1 MVFSAQGRDEKMSM
15 RIGTV
20 VRGREASAS
29 FVSAPSSA
37 MALKGKEK
45 DKTHL
50 GSAAEVL
57 ISRKARLLQLGERD
71 AKEILR
77 DAEERDDMSARGR
90 IESVEDTRDVVK
102 AEKERVVAI
111 KELLKDDTLTDDE
124 KKVLKE
130 EKEKLL
136 SHIVATSYD
145 DKISMIYDLKTKL
158 EKKMAEARAEV
169 EEDRL
174 RAPLPQEKDED
185 EDFDWQHATA
195 DEWNKRWEKELEKA
209 NEWLKKKGERIE
221 NPFGLRDREQRDFD
235 ELDASFSKLNI
246 WLKGT
251 QALAEDLEWTLLKF
265 AEYGRQ
271 EDSDEAT
278 ETMKEEQKKLE
289 EIAKMKEGL
298 LPLPPEKK
306 QKEDADAD
314 DDDGKD
320 KGKIAGTAAPTASP
334 AARAAVRIA
343 MARYAAKH

>member
-1 MVFSAQGRDEKMSM
+1 MSM

-57 ISRKARLLQLGERD
+57 ISRKARLLQLGEKD

-124 KKVLKE
+124 RKVLKE

-158 EKKMAEARAEV
+158 EKKVAEARAEV

-174 RAPLPQEKDED
+174 CAPLPKDED
-185 EDFDWQHATA
+185 EDFNWFEASH
-195 DEWNKRWEKELEKA
+195 EEVEKMIEKINKREEA
-209 NEWLKKKGERIE
+209 RMAGRRIE
-221 NPFGLRDREQRDFD
+221 DPLGLRGREQRDFD

-246 WLKGT
+246 WLEDT
-251 QALAEDLEWTLLKF
+251 QALAEDLEWTLLKL
-265 AEYGRQ
+265 AECGRQ

-278 ETMKEEQKKLE
+278 EKMKEEQKKLE

-306 QKEDADAD
+306 QKEDADTD
-314 DDDGKD
+314 NDDGKD
-320 KGKIAGTAAPTASP
+320 KGKIAGTAASTASP

>member
-1 MVFSAQGRDEKMSM
+1 M

-45 DKTHL
+45 EKTQL
-50 GSAAEVL
+50 GVAAEVL
-57 ISRKARLLQLGERD
+57 ISRKARILQLGEKD

-124 KKVLKE
+124 RKVLKE

-158 EKKMAEARAEV
+158 EKKVAEARAEV

-174 RAPLPQEKDED
+174 CAPLPKDED
-185 EDFDWQHATA
+185 EDFNWFEASH
-195 DEWNKRWEKELEKA
+195 EEVEKMIEKINKREEA
-209 NEWLKKKGERIE
+209 RMAGRRIE
-221 NPFGLRDREQRDFD
+221 DPLGLRGREQRDFD

-246 WLKGT
+246 WLEDT
-251 QALAEDLEWTLLKF
+251 QALAEDLEWTLLKL
-265 AEYGRQ
+265 AECGRQ
-271 EDSDEAT
+271 EDSDEAA
-278 ETMKEEQKKLE
+278 EKMKEEQKKLE

-298 LPLPPEKK
+298 LPLPPEKE
-306 QKEDADAD
+306 QKEDADTD
-314 DDDGKD
+314 DADGKD

>member
-1 MVFSAQGRDEKMSM
+1 M

-29 FVSAPSSA
+29 FVSEPSSA

-45 DKTHL
+45 EKTHL

-57 ISRKARLLQLGERD
+57 ISRKARLLQLGEKD

-124 KKVLKE
+124 RKVLKE

-158 EKKMAEARAEV
+158 EKKVTEARAEV

-174 RAPLPQEKDED
+174 CAPLPKDED
-185 EDFDWQHATA
+185 EDFNWFEASH
-195 DEWNKRWEKELEKA
+195 EEVEKMIEKINKKEEA
-209 NEWLKKKGERIE
+209 RMAGRRIE
-221 NPFGLRDREQRDFD
+221 DPLGLRGREQRDFD

-246 WLKGT
+246 WLEDT
-251 QALAEDLEWTLLKF
+251 QALAEDLEWTLLKL
-265 AEYGRQ
+265 AECGRQ
-271 EDSDEAT
+271 EGSDEAT
-278 ETMKEEQKKLE
+278 EKMKEEQKKLE

-306 QKEDADAD
+306 QKEDADTD
-314 DDDGKD
+314 DADGKD
-320 KGKIAGTAAPTASP
+320 KGKIADTAAPTASP

>member
-1 MVFSAQGRDEKMSM
+1 
-15 RIGTV
+15 
-20 VRGREASAS
+20 
-29 FVSAPSSA
+29 

-45 DKTHL
+45 EKTHL

-57 ISRKARLLQLGERD
+57 ISRKARLLQLGEKD

-124 KKVLKE
+124 RKVLKE

-158 EKKMAEARAEV
+158 EKKVTEARAEV

-174 RAPLPQEKDED
+174 CAPLPKDED
-185 EDFDWQHATA
+185 EDFNWFEASH
-195 DEWNKRWEKELEKA
+195 EEVEKMIEKINKREEA
-209 NEWLKKKGERIE
+209 RMAGRRIE
-221 NPFGLRDREQRDFD
+221 DPLGLRGREQRDFD

-246 WLKGT
+246 WLEDT
-251 QALAEDLEWTLLKF
+251 QALAEDLEWTLLKL
-265 AEYGRQ
+265 AECGCQ

-278 ETMKEEQKKLE
+278 EKMKEEQKKLE

-306 QKEDADAD
+306 QKEDADTD
-314 DDDGKD
+314 DADGKD

>member
-1 MVFSAQGRDEKMSM
+1 M

-45 DKTHL
+45 EKTHL

-57 ISRKARLLQLGERD
+57 ISRKARLLQLGEKD

-90 IESVEDTRDVVK
+90 IESVEDTRDAVK

-158 EKKMAEARAEV
+158 EKKVAEARAEV

-174 RAPLPQEKDED
+174 CAPLPKDED
-185 EDFDWQHATA
+185 EDFNWFEASH
-195 DEWNKRWEKELEKA
+195 EEVEKMIEKINKREEA
-209 NEWLKKKGERIE
+209 RMAGRRIE
-221 NPFGLRDREQRDFD
+221 DPLGLRGREQRDFD

-246 WLKGT
+246 WLEDT
-251 QALAEDLEWTLLKF
+251 QALAEDLEWTLLKL
-265 AEYGRQ
+265 AECGRQ
-271 EDSDEAT
+271 EDSDEAA
-278 ETMKEEQKKLE
+278 EKMKEEQKKLE

-306 QKEDADAD
+306 QKEDADTD
-314 DDDGKD
+314 DADGKD

>member
-1 MVFSAQGRDEKMSM
+1 M

-45 DKTHL
+45 EKTHL

-57 ISRKARLLQLGERD
+57 ISRKARLLQLGEKD

-90 IESVEDTRDVVK
+90 IESVEDTRDAVK

-124 KKVLKE
+124 RKVLKE

-158 EKKMAEARAEV
+158 EKKVAEARAEV

-174 RAPLPQEKDED
+174 CAPLPKDED
-185 EDFDWQHATA
+185 EDFNWFEASH
-195 DEWNKRWEKELEKA
+195 EEVEKMIEKINKREEA
-209 NEWLKKKGERIE
+209 RMAGRRIE
-221 NPFGLRDREQRDFD
+221 DPLGLRGREQRDFD

-246 WLKGT
+246 WLEDT
-251 QALAEDLEWTLLKF
+251 QALAEDLEWTLLKL
-265 AEYGRQ
+265 AECGRQ

-278 ETMKEEQKKLE
+278 ENMKEEQKKLE

-314 DDDGKD
+314 NDDGKD

>member
-1 MVFSAQGRDEKMSM
+1 MSM

-45 DKTHL
+45 EKTHL

-57 ISRKARLLQLGERD
+57 ISRKARLLQLGEKD

-124 KKVLKE
+124 RKVLKE

-158 EKKMAEARAEV
+158 EKKVTEARAEV

-174 RAPLPQEKDED
+174 CAPLPKDED
-185 EDFDWQHATA
+185 EDFNWFEASH
-195 DEWNKRWEKELEKA
+195 EEVEKMIEKINKREEA
-209 NEWLKKKGERIE
+209 RMAGRRIE
-221 NPFGLRDREQRDFD
+221 DPLGLRGREQRDFD

-246 WLKGT
+246 WLEDT
-251 QALAEDLEWTLLKF
+251 QALAEDLEWTLLKL
-265 AEYGRQ
+265 AECGRQ

-278 ETMKEEQKKLE
+278 ENMKEEQKKLE

-314 DDDGKD
+314 NDDGKD

>member
-1 MVFSAQGRDEKMSM
+1 M

-29 FVSAPSSA
+29 FVSEPSSA

-45 DKTHL
+45 EKTHL

-57 ISRKARLLQLGERD
+57 ISRKARLLQLGEKD

-124 KKVLKE
+124 RKVLKE

-158 EKKMAEARAEV
+158 EKKVTEARAEV

-174 RAPLPQEKDED
+174 CAPLPKDED
-185 EDFDWQHATA
+185 EDFNWFEASH
-195 DEWNKRWEKELEKA
+195 EEVEKMIEKINKREEA
-209 NEWLKKKGERIE
+209 RMAGRRIE
-221 NPFGLRDREQRDFD
+221 DPLGLRGREQRDFD

-246 WLKGT
+246 WLEDT
-251 QALAEDLEWTLLKF
+251 QALAEDLEWTLLKL
-265 AEYGRQ
+265 AECGRQ

-278 ETMKEEQKKLE
+278 ENMKEEQKKLE

-306 QKEDADAD
+306 QKEDADTD
-314 DDDGKD
+314 DADGKD

>member
-1 MVFSAQGRDEKMSM
+1 M

-45 DKTHL
+45 EKTHL

-57 ISRKARLLQLGERD
+57 ISRKARLLQLGEKD

-102 AEKERVVAI
+102 AEKERVFAI

-124 KKVLKE
+124 RKVLKE

-158 EKKMAEARAEV
+158 EKKVAEARAEV

-174 RAPLPQEKDED
+174 CAPLPKDED
-185 EDFDWQHATA
+185 EDFNWFEASH
-195 DEWNKRWEKELEKA
+195 EEVEKMIEKINKREEA
-209 NEWLKKKGERIE
+209 RMAGRRIE
-221 NPFGLRDREQRDFD
+221 DPLGLRGREQRDFD

-246 WLKGT
+246 WLEDT
-251 QALAEDLEWTLLKF
+251 QALAEDLEWTLLKL
-265 AEYGRQ
+265 AECGRQ

-278 ETMKEEQKKLE
+278 ENMKEEQKKLE

-306 QKEDADAD
+306 QKEDADTD

-320 KGKIAGTAAPTASP
+320 KGKIAGVAAPTASP

>member
-1 MVFSAQGRDEKMSM
+1 
-15 RIGTV
+15 
-20 VRGREASAS
+20 
-29 FVSAPSSA
+29 

-45 DKTHL
+45 EKTHL

-57 ISRKARLLQLGERD
+57 ISRKARLLQLGEKD

-124 KKVLKE
+124 RKVLKE

-158 EKKMAEARAEV
+158 EKKVAEARAEV

-174 RAPLPQEKDED
+174 CAPLPKDED
-185 EDFDWQHATA
+185 EDFNWFEASH
-195 DEWNKRWEKELEKA
+195 EEVEKMIEKINKREEA
-209 NEWLKKKGERIE
+209 RMAGRRIE
-221 NPFGLRDREQRDFD
+221 DPLGLRGREQRDFD

-246 WLKGT
+246 WLEDT
-251 QALAEDLEWTLLKF
+251 QALAEDLEWTLLKL
-265 AEYGRQ
+265 AECGRQ

-278 ETMKEEQKKLE
+278 ENMKEEQKKLE

-306 QKEDADAD
+306 QKEDADTD
-314 DDDGKD
+314 DADGKD

>member
-1 MVFSAQGRDEKMSM
+1 
-15 RIGTV
+15 
-20 VRGREASAS
+20 
-29 FVSAPSSA
+29 

-45 DKTHL
+45 EKTHL

-57 ISRKARLLQLGERD
+57 ISRKARLLQLGEKD

-90 IESVEDTRDVVK
+90 IESVEDTRDAVK

-158 EKKMAEARAEV
+158 EKKVAEARAEV

-174 RAPLPQEKDED
+174 CAPLPKDED
-185 EDFDWQHATA
+185 EDFNWFEASH
-195 DEWNKRWEKELEKA
+195 EEVEKMIEKINKREEA
-209 NEWLKKKGERIE
+209 RMAGRRIE
-221 NPFGLRDREQRDFD
+221 DPLGLRGREQRDFD

-246 WLKGT
+246 WLEDT
-251 QALAEDLEWTLLKF
+251 QALAEDLEWTLLKL
-265 AEYGRQ
+265 AECGRQ
-271 EDSDEAT
+271 EDSDEAA
-278 ETMKEEQKKLE
+278 EKMKEEQKKLE

-306 QKEDADAD
+306 QKEDADTD
-314 DDDGKD
+314 DADGKD